1 MVIGGH
7 ISTMSLLLE
16 IARKNEVP
24 WTNYVFF
31 IIPLV
36 GFLVLFFST
45 RKRLRHRRLLRHGRV
60 LGADIDAINNTNVTI
75 NNKTIFEIIF
85 SVKRGEYAQRT
96 VGVGPTARRVAQH
109 MKQKT
114 NEHGFSQT
122 TAAASTHFVLTA
134 GRSRTFPTESLWEYL
149 GRNALFHNCGRGLLL
164 V

>member
-1 MVIGGH
+1 MPKAIRKRAYGSTFVGIAVGILLMVIGGH
-7 ISTMSLLLE
+7 ISTVSLLLE

-75 NNKTIFEIIF
+75 NNKTIFEIVF

-96 VGVGPTARRVAQH
+96 V
-109 MKQKT
+109 
-114 NEHGFSQT
+114 
-122 TAAASTHFVLTA
+122 
-134 GRSRTFPTESLWEYL
+134 
-149 GRNALFHNCGRGLLL
+149 
-164 V
+164 